1 MTLVCDGKEVAEM
14 DIMKW
19 DPFRDMV
26 SIRDEIDRVFDG
38 FFGRMP
44 AKSTMIEGVWAPL
57 VDIEET
63 EDDILITAELPGMK
77 KEDIKISVSEGR
89 LHIAGVRSKEKEEK
103 GKTFHRIERVYGRFE
118 RVVPLSVEVEAG
130 KTKATYEDGMLKV
143 SLPKAE
149 EAEPKEIGVEVK

>member
-1 MTLVCDGKEVAEM
+1 M

-26 SIRDEIDRVFDG
+26 SIRDEIDRLFDG

-44 AKSTMIEGVWAPL
+44 AKRSVMEGIWAPL

-63 EDDILITAELPGMK
+63 KDDILIRAELPGMK

-89 LHIAGVRSKEKEEK
+89 LQIAGERSKEKEEK
-103 GKTFHRIERVYGRFE
+103 EGTYHRIERTYGRFQ
-118 RVVPLSVEVEAG
+118 RIVPLPVEVEAG
-130 KTKATYEDGMLKV
+130 KTKATYKDGMLEV
-143 SLPKAE
+143 RLPKAE
-149 EAEPKEIGVEVK
+149 KAKPKEIGIEVK